1 MESNNASSVFRIP
14 SFAKQEV
21 YDFSVDDENLA
32 IYKELSQISEE
43 IEACR
48 LRNC

>member
-1 MESNNASSVFRIP
+1 MQENYSTFEIP
-14 SFAKQEV
+14 TFAKREV
-21 YDFSVDDENLA
+21 YDFGNPNNQDLT
-32 IYKELSQISEE
+32 IYQELSQISEE